1 MQKSNYPIIHQ
12 LHLLRFNRILMGF
25 IVVFTLAMA
34 SPKKLK
40 ACDVCGASA
49 QLGSTSMGFSQSITR
64 PLLGI
69 NFVHWGYQTSALTN
83 MGNPYTTYDKIQSI
97 NLNYAHY
104 IHPKVQI
111 QLNWGV
117 NHIVRNNAYNENQWE
132 SFFALND
139 LNFSLNYKLL
149 DNRNQPF
156 QKNKFLWLIGLNSKL
171 PNGQYQIRDREKRMI
186 PQQLQAGNGSYAL
199 GLQSF
204 ASWNINK
211 IGLAVQTRISRPFMN
226 ELNYQP
232 GINGGIQS
240 GFYYL
245 WDTKSKK
252 EQFKAKIIPQL
263 GLKWDFNQSDRQY
276 GELISTTQMKTS
288 QAFGQLELLTPNF
301 YAQIF
306 AGIPMNQI
314 SSPNSP
320 ILQPSIRV
328 AVSFIINKK
337 SELDLK

>member
-1 MQKSNYPIIHQ
+1 MQKSNYPIISQ
-12 LHLLRFNRILMGF
+12 LHLHRFNRILMGI
-25 IVVFTLAMA
+25 IVVFTLAFA

-64 PLLGI
+64 PLIGI
-69 NFVHWGYQTSALTN
+69 NFVHWGYQTSDLTN
-83 MGNPYTTYDKIQSI
+83 LGNPYTTYDKIQSF
-97 NLNYAHY
+97 NLNYAQY
-104 IHPKVQI
+104 IQPKLQI
-111 QLNWGV
+111 QMNWGV
-117 NHIVRNNAYNENQWE
+117 NQIVRNNAFNENQSE
-132 SFFALND
+132 TFFALND

-156 QKNKFLWLIGLNSKL
+156 RKNKFLWLIGLNSKL

-204 ASWNINK
+204 ASWNIKK

-232 GINGGIQS
+232 GLNGGIQS

-252 EQFKAKIIPQL
+252 EPFKSKIISQL

-276 GELISTTQMKTS
+276 GELISTTQMETS
-288 QAFGQLELLTPNF
+288 QAFGQIELLTQNF

-306 AGIPMNQI
+306 AGIPLNQV

-320 ILQPSIRV
+320 KLQPMIRV
-328 AVSFIINKK
+328 AVSFIINQKP
-337 SELDLK
+337 ELDLK

>member
-1 MQKSNYPIIHQ
+1 MQQSNYSIISNKHQ
-12 LHLLRFNRILMGF
+12 LRFHPVL
-25 IVVFTLAMA
+25 VVFFVVFSIAFA

-64 PLLGI
+64 PLIGI
-69 NFVHWGYQTSALTN
+69 NLLHWGYQTSALTN
-83 MGNPYTTYDKIQSI
+83 SGNPYTTSDKIQLF
-97 NLNYAHY
+97 NLSYAQY
-104 IHPKVQI
+104 FHPKFQI

-117 NHIVRNNAYNENQWE
+117 NQIIRNNAYNEGQNE
-132 SFFALND
+132 SFLALND

-156 QKNKFLWLIGLNSKL
+156 QNHKFLWLIGLTSKL

-186 PQQLQAGNGSYAL
+186 PQQLQAGNGSYTL

-204 ASWNINK
+204 ASWNIQK
-211 IGLAVQTRISRPFMN
+211 WGFAMQTRISRPFMN

-245 WDTKSKK
+245 WDTKGNSDKT
-252 EQFKAKIIPQL
+252 KAKIIPQM

-276 GELISTTQMKTS
+276 GEIISTTQMKTS
-288 QAFGQLELLTPNF
+288 QAFGQIELLTNNF
-301 YAQIF
+301 YAQFF
-306 AGIPMNQI
+306 AAIPMNQI
-314 SSPNSP
+314 SSPYSP
-320 ILQPSIRV
+320 RLQPLIRV
-328 AVSFIINKK
+328 AVSFIINQK
-337 SELDLK
+337 SELDE